1 MEELS
6 SCFLKGAHTNW
17 SVLAEDYNSI
27 ACTLSEGGVLDI
39 LHWRQERW
47 ILLRQLA
54 SHSQVNYGLMR
65 IGDPPSK
72 RSKLL
77 SNCIVQSLWILH
89 IQYLSSSQTSPD
101 AVLRKGPHLSNEL
114 HCGSKQ
120 TPFDIWEPYGSAA
133 PIIQRCQQVPDL

>member
-54 SHSQVNYGLMR
+54 SHSQVNYVLVFLQLYVN
-65 IGDPPSK
+65 SY
-72 RSKLL
+72 
-77 SNCIVQSLWILH
+77 LH
-89 IQYLSSSQTSPD
+89 LYLFMHTCTC
-101 AVLRKGPHLSNEL
+101 VFTLEL
-114 HCGSKQ
+114 AI
-120 TPFDIWEPYGSAA
+120 FLVRYM
-133 PIIQRCQQVPDL
+133 